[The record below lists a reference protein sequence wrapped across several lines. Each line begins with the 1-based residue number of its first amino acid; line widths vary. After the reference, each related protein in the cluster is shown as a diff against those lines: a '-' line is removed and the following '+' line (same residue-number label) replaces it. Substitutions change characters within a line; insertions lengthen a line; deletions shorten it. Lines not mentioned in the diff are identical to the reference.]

1 MDVLDNIFKLGIISG
16 VCILGLLL
24 MWVGASYV
32 RGRMRSEQGNVE
44 PIKLQ
49 ETTFEEKRQHPRA
62 ELKWPVT
69 METPPGPV
77 KAETKNISV
86 GGSFICCENPL
97 VTRQVFALS
106 IEVPDHEPLDVT
118 GEVVWGNANVPD
130 DKVVTRGM
138 GIRFIQISA
147 EGRHLIKSAVENY
160 LEKNEK
166 NEKAE

>member
-1 MDVLDNIFKLGIISG
+1 MDVLDNILNIGIVSG

-24 MWVGASYV
+24 MWVGVSYV
-32 RGRMRSEQGNVE
+32 RGRWRSEQGKVE

-49 ETTFEEKRQHPRA
+49 ETRLEEKRQYPRA

-69 METPPGPV
+69 MEIPLGSV

-86 GGSFICCENPL
+86 GGAFLCCENPL

-106 IEVPDHEPLDVT
+106 IEIPDHEPLDVT
-118 GEVVWGNANVPD
+118 GEVVWNNANVPD

-160 LEKNEK
+160 LEKDEK
-166 NEKAE
+166 NEKTE